1 MSGPRTCAL
10 VFLLVGCTDV
20 TNAPATDPSTT
31 LSETVFVCDVQP
43 VLITQC
49 SFNACH
55 GKTDSALRVFSLGK
69 LRAKTAMDQTAA
81 NAPLTTDE
89 THANFLSA
97 SAFAAYGIS
106 PDDNF
111 LLRKPLP
118 APAGGYEHLGGAVF
132 SGTNDSGYAAIERW
146 LQGAT
151 TCN

>member
-1 MSGPRTCAL
+1 MSRPRTCAL
-10 VFLLVGCTDV
+10 VFLLGCTDV
-20 TNAPATDPSTT
+20 TNAPSTDPSTT

-43 VLITQC
+43 VLVTQC

-55 GKTDSALRVFSLGK
+55 GKADSALRVYSLGK
-69 LRAKTAMDQTAA
+69 LRATPPADQTAA
-81 NAPLTTDE
+81 NAPLSAAE

-97 SAFAAYGIS
+97 SGFAAYGVA

-118 APAGGYEHLGGAVF
+118 SPSGGYEHLGGAIF
-132 SGTNDSGYAAIERW
+132 TGPTDPGYVAIERW